1 MITSVNLLDQNDK
14 NKNYISKLTINQTQ
28 RIYFLFFTFK
38 NSKLL
43 LTRMAIM
50 KYHMNGLWKSNI
62 TELLMLTF
70 INKMINYIFG
80 PIFYT
85 IFQFSLSL
93 FNCADLVSNFLISCQ
108 FSLCCYI
115 LYENWWYGK
124 WLNWNFN
131 LFSYQ
136 HKLIFYFSH

>member
-28 RIYFLFFTFK
+28 RIYFLFFTSK

-43 LTRMAIM
+43 LTHMAIM

-85 IFQFSLSL
+85 IFQFSL
-93 FNCADLVSNFLISCQ
+93 
-108 FSLCCYI
+108 
-115 LYENWWYGK
+115 
-124 WLNWNFN
+124 
-131 LFSYQ
+131 
-136 HKLIFYFSH
+136 